1 MANDLFSTA
10 RDAFLGGEID
20 WADGG
25 VTVTVAAL
33 SSTLDS
39 TDLATMGFA
48 DELSDVEDTA
58 TVSGRAILSGGIA
71 DADDTSFASVGVGVT
86 IVAIAIYLD
95 TGTPATSQLIAYAD
109 TNDDSTPMSRTSTGA
124 AIPLLWSNST
134 NRVFRL

>member
-25 VTVTVAAL
+25 ATVTVAAL

-58 TVSGRAILSGGIA
+58 TVSGRAILPGGIA